1 MRILFDKVKT
11 LAVIQALNRT
21 TKATITLFDC
31 NLKCIAD
38 AGKWQPY
45 CLAVGEREDLLAKCG
60 KCNYEHTQEALS
72 QHKIIKYTCHANI
85 MEIVAPIFWDDEI
98 IAYLMLG
105 KIRDNEGVFSSE
117 EGVRQ
122 FAEENRLDVDEML
135 SKYRQLPLL
144 SAQDIEDYVMF
155 TDLVIQYVATHC
167 LIHKTEKA
175 DALEKYIENHISEKL
190 TAQILCKEFYISK
203 KALYL
208 LVRENFNMDL
218 HDLITRKKIAIARK
232 ELAETSKSVED
243 IAIDAGYGNYKYFSV
258 VFKNTV
264 GMTPIEYRKKNS

>member
-1 MRILFDKVKT
+1 
-11 LAVIQALNRT
+11 
-21 TKATITLFDC
+21 
-31 NLKCIAD
+31 
-38 AGKWQPY
+38 
-45 CLAVGEREDLLAKCG
+45 
-60 KCNYEHTQEALS
+60 
-72 QHKIIKYTCHANI
+72 

-117 EGVRQ
+117 AGVRQ
-122 FAEENRLDVDEML
+122 FAEENKLDVDEML